1 MKRIASIITRH
12 WKTLLT
18 FNLLVIGVAIVK
30 IKSSE
35 QIWGA
40 SAQLI
45 MPETKGNLNANLGEL
60 GSLNS
65 GDTFSS
71 KVNPLIAQQSILT
84 SNVVM
89 QQLLA
94 SDPEK
99 EEFPRLKGYK
109 NLFEVEIAEESTT
122 FSLTTLGSSPELAFE
137 RAEKWIEI
145 YQQRLNQ
152 LRKEDSEARIQ
163 FSQKE
168 LEEAKQRLDEAQEK
182 LAQFEQ
188 ASGLVDSEE
197 QTSGIIQLINRLSA
211 AKYEAQVKAQAND
224 KKATAL
230 STRLGL
236 TPSQAIR
243 SVSLSENQDYQSV
256 REKFIEIEIELS
268 QLTTTRTDADP
279 QVQELRL
286 TRDKL
291 RNQLQQYVR
300 QGATEAQIDTTI
312 ANNAGRTDLIQ
323 ELILAESEA
332 QAQSQEAEKLEN
344 KIEQLQATLETIPA
358 NKTSL
363 QKLQKEKDVAEGVYQ
378 GLIAKLQQAKI
389 DAFNAYAHIQVLEPP
404 LADPKPVEPKILLIQ
419 LNTFLAA
426 VVGST
431 ALIIF
436 LEKRNPLLNAKD
448 LDSYRLPV
456 LGCIHDFQDFG
467 RSLNN
472 SEFWFNLVSQPNTQI
487 ELDFQRLA
495 SAVSL
500 QPLENRRLLVT
511 SAIPGEG
518 KTIVTLGLAKAL
530 ADLGFRVLM
539 VDADFHKAELT
550 NSLGYIT
557 QEAVPDKP
565 IQVASNLYL
574 QTTWSKQN
582 NTAALVKQGK
592 FDQHL
597 EMAELADDYDYIV
610 IDSAPVS
617 LTSETPLMAATIS
630 NVLYVVRPNI
640 SERNSVYSS
649 FEQLNQHNAKILGL
663 VINGIEN
670 HSRPYAKAY
679 LEAANT
685 KV

>member
-1 MKRIASIITRH
+1 MKRVASIITRH

-18 FNLLVIGVAIVK
+18 FNFLVISIAVAK
-30 IKSSE
+30 IGLSE
-35 QIWGA
+35 KIWGA

-65 GDTFSS
+65 GDSFSS

-89 QQLLA
+89 QQLLD

-99 EEFPRLKGYK
+99 EEFPHLKGYK

-137 RAEKWIEI
+137 RTEKWIEI

-152 LRKEDSEARIQ
+152 LRKEDSEARIK

-168 LEEAKQRLDEAQEK
+168 LEEAKQRLDEAQKK

-188 ASGLVDSEE
+188 ASGLVDSQE
-197 QTSGIIQLINRLSA
+197 QTSGMIQLINRLSA
-211 AKYEAQVKAQAND
+211 AKYEAQVQAQANE

-286 TRDKL
+286 KRDKL

-332 QAQSQEAEKLEN
+332 QAASQEAAKLED
-344 KIEQLQATLETIPA
+344 KIEQLQATLETIPIH
-358 NKTSL
+358 KTSL

-389 DAFNAYAHIQVLEPP
+389 DAFNVYAHIQVLEPP
-404 LADPKPVEPKILLIQ
+404 LAEPRPIEPKMMLIQ
-419 LNTFLAA
+419 LNAFLAI

-431 ALIIF
+431 ALIIL
-436 LEKRNPLLNAKD
+436 LEKRNPLLDAQD
-448 LDSYRLPV
+448 LDSYGFSI
-456 LGCIHDFQDFG
+456 LGCIHDFQYFG
-467 RSLNN
+467 RSLKNGQ
-472 SEFWFNLVSQPNTQI
+472 FWLNLVSQSNTQI

-511 SAIPGEG
+511 SAISGEG
-518 KTIVTLGLAKAL
+518 KTTVTLGLAKAL
-530 ADLGFRVLM
+530 VDLGFRVLM
-539 VDADFHKAELT
+539 VDADFYKSELT
-550 NSLGYIT
+550 NSIGYIE
-557 QEAVPDKP
+557 QEKVSGKP

-574 QTTWSKQN
+574 QTTWSKQA

-592 FDQHL
+592 FDQNL
-597 EMAELADDYDYIV
+597 EMVELADDYDYIL
-610 IDSAPVS
+610 IDSAPVNLS
-617 LTSETPLMAATIS
+617 SETALMAATIS
-630 NVLYVVRPNI
+630 NVLYVVRPNV

-649 FEQLNQHNAKILGL
+649 FEQLHQHNAQILGL
-663 VINGIEN
+663 VINGVEN

-679 LEAANT
+679 LEAAKT
-685 KV
+685 QV